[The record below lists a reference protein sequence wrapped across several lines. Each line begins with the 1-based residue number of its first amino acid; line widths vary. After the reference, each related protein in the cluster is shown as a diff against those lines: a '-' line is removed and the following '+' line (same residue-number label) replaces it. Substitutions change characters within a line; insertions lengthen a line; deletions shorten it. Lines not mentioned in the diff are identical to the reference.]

1 MYSIGGAGV
10 GDHKQLQRIEAHD
23 LSNTGSIKEMAL
35 FSRIVNYQEVST
47 QKMKEDYGELH
58 PKILDLGMRLINE
71 SYQSSNQRCIAMLL
85 ALKHFVNVI
94 PLIIHDRIGLQSRR
108 KQIPSQRDLGRPRQ
122 DHSFLVRMHPLHHRG
137 PVRYEL
143 HQDVNCLAKHEA
155 GA

>member
-108 KQIPSQRDLGRPRQ
+108 KQIPSQRDLGRLRQ
-122 DHSFLVRMHPLHHRG
+122 DHSLLVRMHPLHHRG
-137 PVRYEL
+137 PVRDEL
-143 HQDVNCLAKHEA
+143 HQDVDCLAEYEA